1 MFGLTSLIADD
12 VREARRDSFFADDAD
27 IGPFP
32 SATFDQYT
40 REGLRAYA
48 YFLKTCPSV
57 VCWMDENGVDPKSRI
72 RLLGRLVFRAEGD
85 HLSPRSQI
93 PPALGIRD
101 SYIKEVAKSHRIR
114 SEEFFDGIELVRLH
128 LPLLHYS
135 RCRILS
141 LARPGRV
148 HGDRRV
154 R

>member
-93 PPALGIRD
+93 PAGTRD
-101 SYIKEVAKSHRIR
+101 PRLVHQGGG
-114 SEEFFDGIELVRLH
+114 EEPPHQVGGVL
-128 LPLLHYS
+128 
-135 RCRILS
+135 
-141 LARPGRV
+141 
-148 HGDRRV
+148 
-154 R
+154 